1 MNNLDAILEVAIG
14 LVFAW
19 LILSVATMEV
29 QNIIGKLFNTR
40 AKFLEQ
46 SILDMFRDE
55 KSFVE
60 EFYKHP
66 AVKALYK
73 KGAFGRL
80 KKPGFIPSKVF
91 AEAALDIFVNLG
103 VDGEDV
109 GDDHVSIQKIISKI
123 EKINQDNPDL
133 GYTLKQILPN
143 YDGTEVFAK
152 IQTAEEKATEFKANA
167 EGWFDESMTKASH
180 WFKERNNTISFFIG
194 LVLALLVNIDSISIT
209 DQLWRE
215 PTIRQSLIAQAQNA
229 EIDSD
234 INSVAAL
241 EEKYKELTLPVGW
254 TTDPAD
260 SIADCG
266 WLPGRNVQPGIMK
279 AGQCEMLTA
288 LPAMNDGWGWV
299 AKFLGLLFSAIA
311 ARQGAPF
318 WYDMLKKILHVSGKS
333 SSFVEPPPPPSPPAA
348 QPHAPPVEA
357 VG

>member
-29 QNIIGKLFNTR
+29 QTIIGKLFNTR

-66 AVKALYK
+66 AVKALYV
-73 KGAFGRL
+73 KGAFGKK
-80 KKPGFIPSKVF
+80 KKPGYSPSKVF

-103 VDGEDV
+103 IDEENV
-109 GDDHVSIQKIISKI
+109 GDDHVSIQKIMSRI
-123 EKINQDNPDL
+123 EKINQENPDL
-133 GYTLKQILPN
+133 GYTIKRVLPKF
-143 YDGTEVFAK
+143 DGTEVFAK

-167 EGWFDESMTKASH
+167 EGWFDESMTKASY
-180 WFKERNNTISFFIG
+180 WFKEKNNTISFFIG
-194 LVLALLVNIDSISIT
+194 LVLALIINIDTIGIT
-209 DQLWRE
+209 QQLWRE
-215 PTIRQSLIAQAQNA
+215 PTLRQSLIAQAQNA
-229 EIDSD
+229 DVEGE

-241 EEKYKELTLPVGW
+241 EEKYEDLALPVGW
-254 TTDPAD
+254 TTETAD
-260 SIADCG
+260 SLADCG

-288 LPAMNDGWGWV
+288 LPAMNDGWGWI
-299 AKFLGLLFSAIA
+299 AKFLGLLFSAVA
-311 ARQGAPF
+311 AMQGAPF
-318 WYDMLKKILHVSGKS
+318 WYDMLKKILHISGKS
-333 SSFVEPPPPPSPPAA
+333 NQNIEPPPAAPPPT
-348 QPHAPPVEA
+348 PPVEA